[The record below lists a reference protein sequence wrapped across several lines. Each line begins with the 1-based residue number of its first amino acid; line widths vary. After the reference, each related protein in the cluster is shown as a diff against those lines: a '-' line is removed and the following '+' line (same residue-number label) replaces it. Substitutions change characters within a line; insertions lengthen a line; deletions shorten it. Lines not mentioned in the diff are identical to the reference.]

1 MATYIQNPCHT
12 LRTCQKPGTEG
23 AFKRL
28 WVFFMNNEKGSPC
41 PDKKKSKW
49 TFRHCQDP
57 CLTVLA
63 FFYQSYFQDEHKM
76 LLLMANYDAKM
87 TYSFNSN
94 YFFFRFCLRRP
105 FWNQNRIKMAWISI
119 LSVKT
124 FKLSNQVQFFSF
136 IGSRPDYCLASSCHP
151 LTYSQSMCPL
161 SNCQTKPCN
170 SL

>member
-1 MATYIQNPCHT
+1 MGSGGNVRLRFTKKLYKLFIKELPPIFKILVLPWVHVRT
-12 LRTCQKPGTEG
+12 LVWLSWP
-23 AFKRL
+23 
-28 WVFFMNNEKGSPC
+28 
-41 PDKKKSKW
+41 
-49 TFRHCQDP
+49 
-57 CLTVLA
+57 

-161 SNCQTKPCN
+161 SNCQTKPYN